1 MSLAD
6 FRKEIDLIDQELVQL
21 LEKRFLI
28 VHQIGLLKKEL
39 GLPVFDPKREKEV
52 LESKGKL
59 ITNKEHLAY
68 YESIFKLIMD
78 ISKDMEK

>member
-1 MSLAD
+1 MSLSE
-6 FRKEIDLIDQELVQL
+6 FRKEIDSIDQELVKL

-28 VHQIGLLKKEL
+28 VHEIGLLKKEL

-52 LESKGKL
+52 LDSKGKL
-59 ITNKEHLAY
+59 IQNKEHLSY